1 MASRK
6 SPLFDTATTVGK
18 IMSFLGV
25 SALCG
30 LLAAGLIFPLAAT
43 GGAAAAAGSDILD
56 ELPTELHEEP
66 LSTPSRI
73 YANDGETELATFY
86 AENRDPVEI
95 DEISQEMQDAMV
107 AIEDERFY
115 EHGGV
120 DTRGVTVQPST
131 T

>member
-73 YANDGETELATFY
+73 
-86 AENRDPVEI
+86 
-95 DEISQEMQDAMV
+95 
-107 AIEDERFY
+107 
-115 EHGGV
+115 
-120 DTRGVTVQPST
+120 
-131 T
+131 